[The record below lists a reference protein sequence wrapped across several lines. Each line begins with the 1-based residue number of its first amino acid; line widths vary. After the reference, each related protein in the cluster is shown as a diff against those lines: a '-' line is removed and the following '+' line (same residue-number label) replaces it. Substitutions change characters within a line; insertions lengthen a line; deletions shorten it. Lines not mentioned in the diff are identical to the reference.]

1 MGGCAYM
8 LCLFLLGSETM
19 SDEKREDRSQN
30 CVELYVIAE
39 EAELDPLLII
49 SIAHTESRFD
59 KKAVSRAGAIGM
71 MQVLPKYFCP
81 KKGKCDYTAAGIK
94 AWKAWS
100 RKKNKKRTTREALC
114 RYNSGRPCKDAPRAR
129 VYANIVLKKH
139 RKLLRKET
147 TLCDY
152 EPGC

>member
-19 SDEKREDRSQN
+19 SDELREDRSIN
-30 CVELYVIAE
+30 CVELYTIAE

-49 SIAHTESRFD
+49 SIAHTESRFN

-71 MQVLPKYFCP
+71 MQVLPRFFCP
-81 KKGKCDYTAAGIK
+81 KKGKCDYTAAGIR

-100 RKKNKKRTTREALC
+100 KKKKKRTTKEALC
-114 RYNSGRPCKDAPRAR
+114 RYNSGKSCKDSPRAK
-129 VYANIVLKKH
+129 VYANIVLKKR
-139 RKLLRKET
+139 RKLLLNEER
-147 TLCDY
+147 LCDY